1 MNNEFVLRSGKHAGK
16 TIGWLLNNQP
26 SYLAW
31 VQENRPEMLKGSDK
45 KEEPKP
51 LPKKEVNF
59 RDEPIKTITPNMNF
73 FNEGPADICKPYLD
87 SMKKGLV

>member
-45 KEEPKP
+45 KEEPKS
-51 LPKKEVNF
+51 LPKKEVKL

-73 FNEGPADICKPYLD
+73 FNEGPADICKPYLEK
-87 SMKKGLV
+87 MKKGLL